1 MSVMCK
7 DFHTS
12 TRLTARLF
20 DWKSRIQ
27 DIFYYNNFLTPSWNP
42 DFCYWSKNM
51 YATRYGFQISLS
63 LSLSQ

>member
-1 MSVMCK
+1 MCE

-27 DIFYYNNFLTPSWNP
+27 DIFYYNNFLTPS
-42 DFCYWSKNM
+42 
-51 YATRYGFQISLS
+51 
-63 LSLSQ
+63 